1 MYLSLSRQVRFK
13 TAIAKSSDDHCDN
26 DDNGDDNDDNNNNY
40 LMMMMLIIIITITTL
55 QCNGFALSS
64 PRESFVDAR
73 KAAAPAQQRSS
84 LPALSFSSSSSSP
97 PVTSSSRK
105 TLRNYSHRI
114 CFFGSI
120 FAISDYDISMTE
132 IVLTAK

>member
-26 DDNGDDNDDNNNNY
+26 DDNGDDNDDNNNNH